1 MLLFGIYMLVQVL
14 ANAILVATCR
24 PMVPILVGRG
34 GVAAVSFGLSFLA
47 FLQYGGQMFM
57 PLFGSA
63 IDNFGYAA
71 ATWMVAFPVAAL
83 GFVAAFFIRTKQ
95 S

>member
-1 MLLFGIYMLVQVL
+1 
-14 ANAILVATCR
+14 
-24 PMVPILVGRG
+24 
-34 GVAAVSFGLSFLA
+34 
-47 FLQYGGQMFM
+47 MFM

-71 ATWMVAFPVAAL
+71 TWMIAFPVAAL